1 MFNNLGNKISM
12 RSRFTFMFILF
23 ILVPIIILNFVLAM
37 LQIQRVSTQYI
48 TSNKYALSDIP
59 LSLKNDFDF
68 AFNYANVVYND
79 YDINMFLNTNFK
91 SSKDFYDKYSSY
103 SINKILDF
111 YANQSQNISA
121 PEIYSS
127 NPTMTG
133 ETANLRKLDR
143 TAKEQAWYV
152 EFKNTGKDVFLYVDK
167 ETRYASVIRKLNL
180 NSSTS
185 YENLVRII
193 IDLDYVE
200 QKLIETGIPCTSYVF
215 GDSSYPLYTWDC
227 GFKPQND
234 VSHFGLLQEDTSEK
248 ELALVYSYNIDY
260 YGDLKVVT
268 VIDNPFPLD
277 KDIIIITAISLCVT
291 LLASF
296 FFMRSMQKNYIQ
308 RIEGLV
314 SNIDIN
320 EFIKTG
326 DDESLEP
333 KAHKREKVNNEL
345 TIVEQT
351 MENMSNQIH
360 TLIKDAYTLE
370 MKKNQAEIRRKQSEL
385 NSLLSQINPH
395 YLFNVLNAIR
405 LKCIIKG
412 EKETAKIIL
421 YVSKI
426 FRQSITWNED
436 VITLNEEINFIKEY
450 LAIEKYRFED
460 KLSYEINI
468 NEELLSCEIPK
479 MALQPFVENACV
491 HGVQNTIDEGK
502 ITIDVEQVDEN
513 SYSFTITNPITD
525 FTDSIKEQI
534 LGYSK
539 GNFDVDTK
547 SVGLKNTFARLRYY
561 YDSFGFDIVKKE
573 DTVSFILTLPKKTTK
588 QDTQNTQN

>member
-1 MFNNLGNKISM
+1 MNKIDNKISM
-12 RSRFTFMFILF
+12 RTRFTFMFILF
-23 ILVPIIILNFVLAM
+23 ILLPILILNFVLAI

-48 TSNKYALSDIP
+48 TSNKYALSDVP

-68 AFNYANVVYND
+68 AFNYSNVVYND

-91 SSKDFYDKYSSY
+91 SPKDFYDKYSSY

-111 YANQSQNISA
+111 YANQSQNIGA

-133 ETANLRKLDR
+133 ETANLKKIDNDV
-143 TAKEQAWYV
+143 KKKAWYV
-152 EFKNTGKDVFLYVDK
+152 DFIKSGKDVFLYVDK

-180 NSSTS
+180 NTS
-185 YENLVRII
+185 APYENFVRII

-200 QKLIETGIPCTSYVF
+200 ENFLNTKIPCSAYLF
-215 GDSSYPLYTWDC
+215 GDGSLPLYVWDC
-227 GFKPQND
+227 GFKPLND
-234 VSHFGLLQEDTSEK
+234 VSHYGLLQEDTSSD
-248 ELALVYSYNIDY
+248 ELSLVYSYNIDY
-260 YGDLKVVT
+260 YGDLRVVI
-268 VIDNPFPLD
+268 VIDKPFPLD
-277 KDIIIITAISLCVT
+277 KDIIMITAISLCVT

-296 FFMRSMQKNYIQ
+296 LFMRSMQKNYIQ

-320 EFIKTG
+320 EFINPDDKT
-326 DDESLEP
+326 EKSKKKP
-333 KAHKREKVNNEL
+333 KIHNEL
-345 TIVEQT
+345 TIVEET
-351 MENMSNQIH
+351 MENMSKQVH
-360 TLIKDAYTLE
+360 ALIKEAYTLE
-370 MKKNQAEIRRKQSEL
+370 MEKNQAEIRRKQSEL

-460 KLSYEINI
+460 KLNYEINVK
-468 NEELLSCEIPK
+468 EELLSCEIPK

-491 HGVQNTIDEGK
+491 HGVQNTISQGN
-502 ITIDVEQVDEN
+502 ITIDVDDVDEN
-513 SYSFTITNPITD
+513 SYSFTITNPVVD
-525 FTDSIKEQI
+525 FSDEIKNQI
-534 LGYSK
+534 IGYSK
-539 GNFDVDTK
+539 GDFDVDTK
-547 SVGLKNTFARLRYY
+547 SVGLKNTFARLRHY
-561 YDSFGFDIVKKE
+561 YDDFGFDIVKND
-573 DTVSFILTLPKKTTK
+573 DTVSFKLILPKHAIHHEN
-588 QDTQNTQN
+588 QN

>member
-1 MFNNLGNKISM
+1 MNKIDNKISM
-12 RSRFTFMFILF
+12 RTRFTFMFILF
-23 ILVPIIILNFVLAM
+23 ILLPILILNFVLAI

-48 TSNKYALSDIP
+48 TSNKYALSDVP

-68 AFNYANVVYND
+68 AFNYSNVVYND

-91 SSKDFYDKYSSY
+91 SPKDFYDKYSSY
-103 SINKILDF
+103 SINKIFDF
-111 YANQSQNISA
+111 YANQSQNIGA
-121 PEIYSS
+121 PEIFSN

-133 ETANLRKLDR
+133 ETANLKKIDNDV
-143 TAKEQAWYV
+143 KKKAWYV
-152 EFKNTGKDVFLYVDK
+152 DFIKSGKDVFLYVDK

-180 NSSTS
+180 NTS
-185 YENLVRII
+185 APYENFVRII

-200 QKLIETGIPCTSYVF
+200 ENFLNTKIPCSAYLF
-215 GDSSYPLYTWDC
+215 GDGSLPLYVWDC
-227 GFKPQND
+227 GFKPLND
-234 VSHFGLLQEDTSEK
+234 VSHYGLLQEDTSSD
-248 ELALVYSYNIDY
+248 ELSLVYSYNIDY
-260 YGDLKVVT
+260 YGDLRVVI
-268 VIDNPFPLD
+268 VIDKPFPLD
-277 KDIIIITAISLCVT
+277 KDIIMITAISLCVT

-296 FFMRSMQKNYIQ
+296 LFMRSMQKNYIQ

-320 EFIKTG
+320 EFINPDDKT
-326 DDESLEP
+326 EKSKKKP
-333 KAHKREKVNNEL
+333 KIHNEL
-345 TIVEQT
+345 TIVEET
-351 MENMSNQIH
+351 MENMSKQVH
-360 TLIKDAYTLE
+360 ALIKEAYTLE
-370 MKKNQAEIRRKQSEL
+370 MEKNQAEIRRKQSEL

-460 KLSYEINI
+460 KLNYEINVK
-468 NEELLSCEIPK
+468 EELLSCEIPK

-491 HGVQNTIDEGK
+491 HGVQNTISQGN
-502 ITIDVEQVDEN
+502 ITIDVDDVDEN
-513 SYSFTITNPITD
+513 SYSFTITNPVVD
-525 FTDSIKEQI
+525 FSDEIKNQI
-534 LGYSK
+534 IGYSK
-539 GNFDVDTK
+539 GDFDVDTK
-547 SVGLKNTFARLRYY
+547 SVGLKNTFARLRHY
-561 YDSFGFDIVKKE
+561 YDDFGFDIVKND
-573 DTVSFILTLPKKTTK
+573 DTVSFKLILPKHAIHHEN
-588 QDTQNTQN
+588 QN

>member
-1 MFNNLGNKISM
+1 
-12 RSRFTFMFILF
+12 MFILF
-23 ILVPIIILNFVLAM
+23 ILLPILILNFVLAI

-48 TSNKYALSDIP
+48 TSNKYALSDVP

-68 AFNYANVVYND
+68 AFNYSNVVYND

-91 SSKDFYDKYSSY
+91 SPKDFYDKYSSY

-111 YANQSQNISA
+111 YANQSQNIGA
-121 PEIYSS
+121 PEIYSN

-133 ETANLRKLDR
+133 ETANLKKIDNDV
-143 TAKEQAWYV
+143 KKKAWYV
-152 EFKNTGKDVFLYVDK
+152 DFIKSGKDVFLYVDK

-180 NSSTS
+180 NTS
-185 YENLVRII
+185 APYENFVRII

-200 QKLIETGIPCTSYVF
+200 ENFLNTKIPCSAYLF
-215 GDSSYPLYTWDC
+215 GDGSLPLYVWDC
-227 GFKPQND
+227 GFKPLND
-234 VSHFGLLQEDTSEK
+234 VSHYGLLQEDTSSD
-248 ELALVYSYNIDY
+248 ELSLVYSYNIDY
-260 YGDLKVVT
+260 YGDLRVVI
-268 VIDNPFPLD
+268 VIDKPFPLD
-277 KDIIIITAISLCVT
+277 KDIIMITAISLCVT

-296 FFMRSMQKNYIQ
+296 LFMRSMQKNYIQ

-320 EFIKTG
+320 EFINPDDKT
-326 DDESLEP
+326 EKSKKKP
-333 KAHKREKVNNEL
+333 KIHNEL
-345 TIVEQT
+345 TIVEET
-351 MENMSNQIH
+351 MENMSKQVH
-360 TLIKDAYTLE
+360 ALIKEAYTLE
-370 MKKNQAEIRRKQSEL
+370 MEKNQAEIRRKQSEL

-460 KLSYEINI
+460 KLNYEINVK
-468 NEELLSCEIPK
+468 EELLSCEIPK

-491 HGVQNTIDEGK
+491 HGVQNTISQGN
-502 ITIDVEQVDEN
+502 ITIDVDDVDEN
-513 SYSFTITNPITD
+513 SYSFTITNPVVD
-525 FTDSIKEQI
+525 FSDEIKNQI
-534 LGYSK
+534 IGYSK
-539 GNFDVDTK
+539 GDFDVDTK
-547 SVGLKNTFARLRYY
+547 SVGLKNTFARLRHY
-561 YDSFGFDIVKKE
+561 YDDFGFDIVKND
-573 DTVSFILTLPKKTTK
+573 DTVSFKLILPKHAIHHEN
-588 QDTQNTQN
+588 QN